1 MTNDNENLILR
12 TCSVNNLTRLLRI
25 ENRCFDNPWTINM
38 LVSEILNPDTHFL
51 CLWKDDEMIGYI
63 SIWLVIDTA
72 NINNIAIDKPFQN
85 KGYGSY
91 LLTKSIEA
99 LKTED
104 IKEVTLE
111 VRQSNEPAIN
121 LYKANGFDII
131 GTRKEYYR
139 KPTEDAYIMSK
150 SI

>member
-1 MTNDNENLILR
+1 MTNDKETLTLR
-12 TCSVNNLTRLLRI
+12 ACSINNLSHLLRI
-25 ENRCFDNPWTINM
+25 ENRCFENPWTINM

-51 CLWKDDEMIGYI
+51 CLWKDDEMVGYI
-63 SIWLVIDTA
+63 SMWLVLDTA

-85 KGYGSY
+85 SGYGSY
-91 LLTKSIEA
+91 LLIESIET
-99 LKTED
+99 LKAKN

-111 VRQSNEPAIN
+111 VRQSNEAALK
-121 LYKANGFDII
+121 LYKSNGFEII
-131 GTRKEYYR
+131 GVRKNYYR

>member
-1 MTNDNENLILR
+1 MTNDMEKLMLR

-25 ENRCFDNPWTINM
+25 ENRCFENPWTINM

-51 CLWKDDEMIGYI
+51 CLWKDDEMLGYI
-63 SIWLVIDTA
+63 SLWLVLDTA
-72 NINNIAIDKPFQN
+72 NINNIAIDIPFQN

-99 LKTED
+99 LKSEN
-104 IKEVTLE
+104 INEVTLE
-111 VRQSNEPAIN
+111 VRQSNESALR
-121 LYKANGFDII
+121 LYRSNGFEII
-131 GTRKEYYR
+131 GVRKDYYR

>member
-1 MTNDNENLILR
+1 MVNENENLILR
-12 TCSVNNLTRLLRI
+12 TCSVNNLIRLLRI
-25 ENRCFDNPWTINM
+25 ENRCFENPWTINM

-51 CLWKDDEMIGYI
+51 CLWKENEMIGYI
-63 SIWLVIDTA
+63 SLWLVIDTA
-72 NINNIAIDKPFQN
+72 NINNIAIDMPFQN

-91 LLTKSIEA
+91 LLMKSIEA
-99 LKTED
+99 LKTEN

-111 VRQSNEPAIN
+111 VRQSNESALK
-121 LYKANGFDII
+121 LYKSNGFEII
-131 GTRKEYYR
+131 GVRKDYYK